1 MGDCK
6 EPIWTQIKIDCGVCD
21 LDGVCAI
28 AGMVDNG
35 LMIEDYSDVRQGMN
49 AVYGELIGEEIL
61 AKDPEKASVSVFLSE
76 DRSVPEAMAF
86 LRERISAAGI
96 TASIG
101 AVGVKESDW
110 ADVWKQYYKPV
121 HIGKRIVIVP
131 AWEEYTPVEDEV
143 TVSMDPGMAFG
154 TGTHETTR
162 LCSVLLE
169 KYLKPTDRVLDV
181 GTGSGILAIIA
192 AKLGARDIE
201 ALDID
206 ANAVQAAKRNC
217 EANGVGYIDCRVSD
231 LISEA
236 HGQYGLI
243 CANIVADIILRM
255 SGEVSRYMEPGAL
268 LIVSGIIERQA
279 EETLSALE
287 SRGLELCERLEEND
301 WNAFVLRKPL
311 K

>member
-1 MGDCK
+1 MGGCS

-21 LDGVCAI
+21 LDAVCAI

-35 LMIEDYSDVRQGMN
+35 LMIEDYSDVRQGVN

-61 AKDPEKASVSVFLSE
+61 EKDPERAAVSVFLSE

-86 LRERISAAGI
+86 LRERIDAAGI
-96 TASIG
+96 AASIET
-101 AVGVKESDW
+101 VGVKESDW

-121 HIGKRIVIVP
+121 HIGKRIVVVP
-131 AWEEYTPVEDEV
+131 AWEDYAPVGDEV

-162 LCSVLLE
+162 LCTVLLE
-169 KYLKPTDRVLDV
+169 KYLRLSDRVLDV
-181 GTGSGILAIIA
+181 GTGSGILAITA
-192 AKLGARDIE
+192 AKLGARDID

-206 ANAVQAAKRNC
+206 ANAVQAARRNC
-217 EANGVGYIDCRVSD
+217 EANGVGFIRCRVSD
-231 LISEA
+231 LIAEA
-236 HGQYGLI
+236 EGKYGLI

-255 SGEVSRYMEPGAL
+255 AGDVTRYMEPGGL

-279 EETLSALE
+279 QQTLQALE
-287 SRGLELCERLEEND
+287 EKGLVLCERLEEND
-301 WNAFVLRKPL
+301 WNAFVFQKPMA
-311 K
+311 